1 MAPSGGRRI
10 DFDDEQPSKV
20 RLLTVTAPQPDGTAR
35 LRVRLA
41 VNRSESQITS
51 LVSRLQNYQLQQ
63 RRWVASHWDVGEL
76 PKPLQKYRVAGKPRG
91 QQRRGAA
98 ETRAAAAT
106 ATELAQLA
114 PVLQRRTRP
123 SSRC

>member
-1 MAPSGGRRI
+1 M
-10 DFDDEQPSKV
+10 
-20 RLLTVTAPQPDGTAR
+20 TAPQPDGTAR

-41 VNRSESQITS
+41 VNMSESQITS

-76 PKPLQKYRVAGKPRG
+76 PKPLQLGSINLKYRVAGKPRG

-123 SSRC
+123 SARC